1 MVERKLVKG
10 QIFKDFRRG
19 VFYEELYEKYDITEK
34 VLIKILNSNVKG
46 RYDYEKILSGG
57 LHAQKQLI
65 AHLNSR
71 WNPLKP
77 GEPFENISPYVAV
90 KTPMKDP
97 VKSPVENA
105 VKKSKKKE

>member
-1 MVERKLVKG
+1 MVERKPIKG
-10 QIFKDFRRG
+10 QIFKDFRNG

-34 VLIKILNSNVKG
+34 TLINILNRNVKG

-57 LHAQKQLI
+57 LKAQKQFI

-90 KTPMKDP
+90 KTPVKKP
-97 VKSPVENA
+97 VKKPTE
-105 VKKSKKKE
+105 K